1 MDARAQGLG
10 RQTMVEQEMT
20 RTCARPGCTEP
31 GIIRIET
38 NTWLCTE
45 HVNELVN
52 SPENIRANTA
62 FEEMAEHLDKRE
74 AVVMTGR
81 LARRTAHHGA
91 LAYLGTNARA
101 HTRNSPIWQSAPSCA
116 GVPCPAAALERIC
129 KEWCAPFGGRGVL
142 RPAELALL
150 KTAAELSLHCPRRH
164 EDVIRYANT
173 ISRIMAQCGLAN
185 KHEREP
191 IEEEP
196 PQPPDRSATDWIDE

>member
-1 MDARAQGLG
+1 PVQPIEQRGPGNPSWPKGVSGNPAGRESKVARTA
-10 RQTMVEQEMT
+10 
-20 RTCARPGCTEP
+20 
-31 GIIRIET
+31 RIE
-38 NTWLCTE
+38 
-45 HVNELVN
+45 
-52 SPENIRANTA
+52 
-62 FEEMAEHLDKRE
+62 K
-74 AVVMTGR
+74 
-81 LARRTAHHGA
+81 
-91 LAYLGTNARA
+91 
-101 HTRNSPIWQSAPSCA
+101 
-116 GVPCPAAALERIC
+116 IC

-196 PQPPDRSATDWIDE
+196 PQPPDRSATDWIDEMILKAKSQEGQPSS